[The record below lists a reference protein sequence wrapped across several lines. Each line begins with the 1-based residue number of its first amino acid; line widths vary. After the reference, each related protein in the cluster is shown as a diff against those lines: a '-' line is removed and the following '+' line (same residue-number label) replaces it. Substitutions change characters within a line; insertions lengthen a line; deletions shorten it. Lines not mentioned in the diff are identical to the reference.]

1 MNPELQWLTLGWML
15 LSGGIMGIVYDSYRV
30 LSGQL
35 RFPRWSIHILDLMY
49 WLIAALFIFRTLYT
63 VNHGDLR
70 FYVFLGLFIGVWI
83 YFLVLSVTIQ
93 KFVVML
99 IGIVKRLVYGIYRI
113 LNVLFVLPIK
123 GIIRVLRILFGFIMA
138 AFIFIIRMLYQLIR
152 PILKLLYLPLRPLL
166 SRWKTP
172 MWLQRVWVRIKEWWT
187 YWF

>member
-1 MNPELQWLTLGWML
+1 MNPEIQWLTLGWML
-15 LSGGIMGIVYDSYRV
+15 LSGAMMGVVYDSYRV

-63 VNHGDLR
+63 INHGDLR
-70 FYVFLGLFIGVWI
+70 FYVFLGLFIGVWV

-93 KFVVML
+93 KIVVML
-99 IGIVKRLVYGIYRI
+99 IGIIKRLVYMVYR
-113 LNVLFVLPIK
+113 VLYVLIVLPIK
-123 GIIRVLRILFGFIMA
+123 GSLRILRIIFGFVMA
-138 AFIFIIRMLYQLIR
+138 IIIFLIKMLYQIVK

-166 SRWKTP
+166 RKWKTP
-172 MWLQRVWVRIKEWWT
+172 GWMERVGVRIKEWWT